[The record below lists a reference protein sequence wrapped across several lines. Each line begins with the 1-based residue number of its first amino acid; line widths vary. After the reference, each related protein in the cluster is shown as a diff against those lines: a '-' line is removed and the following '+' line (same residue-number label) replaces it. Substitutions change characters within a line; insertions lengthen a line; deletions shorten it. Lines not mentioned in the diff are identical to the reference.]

1 MSQKHM
7 LRGTPDV
14 ASCREAAKTLQAYLD
29 HEVDEL
35 SAHRITAHL
44 ELCRRCGMKAAI
56 YRDIKSALARRG
68 AVTDE
73 LALQR
78 LHHFANALA
87 SGRIEPPPTDLD
99 DSAGHG

>member
-7 LRGTPDV
+7 LRGTPAV
-14 ASCREAAKTLQAYLD
+14 ASCREVARKLQAYLD
-29 HEVDEL
+29 NEVDEL
-35 SAHRITAHL
+35 NARRITAHL
-44 ELCRRCGMKAAI
+44 ELCRCCGMKATT
-56 YRDIKSALARRG
+56 YREIKAALARSG

-78 LHHFANALA
+78 LHRFAHDLA
-87 SGRIEPPPTDLD
+87 SGRIEPPPTGLD